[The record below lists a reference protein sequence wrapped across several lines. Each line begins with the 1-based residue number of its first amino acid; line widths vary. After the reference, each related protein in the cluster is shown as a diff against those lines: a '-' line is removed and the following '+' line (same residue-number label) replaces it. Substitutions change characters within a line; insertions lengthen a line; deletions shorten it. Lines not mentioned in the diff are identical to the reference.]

1 MNKIVDRINQLKKE
15 KNVAIMAHYYVDD
28 AVQDVADY
36 IGDSFYLARV
46 AEKLE
51 QDIIV
56 LCGVSF
62 MGESAKILSPENK
75 VLLPVPDA
83 DCPMAHMA
91 TVERIREVRTQYD
104 DVAVVCYVNST
115 AELKAESDVC
125 VTSANALAICSKLP
139 NKNIFFIPD
148 MNLAHHVAGK
158 LPDKNFIFNEGYC
171 PIHHSILAED
181 LKAAK
186 ELHKDALVA
195 IHPECRADV
204 LELADYI
211 GSTSGII
218 DYVKDSEAEE
228 FIIVTETGV
237 MHKLKAEN
245 PDKKFYTV
253 TNNQICPDM
262 KKITLENV
270 LEVMETET
278 NQVSL
283 SEELMDK
290 ALSPMQ
296 KMLELA

>member
-115 AELKAESDVC
+115 AEL
-125 VTSANALAICSKLP
+125 
-139 NKNIFFIPD
+139 NIFFIPD

-186 ELHKDALVA
+186 ELHKDAVVA

-270 LEVMETET
+270 LEVMEAET